1 MLVKIILLAL
11 FLIYS
16 AGLVYGGF
24 VWKGEINSSNILNL
38 GSLNDPASPNYAA
51 LQGTIRGKI
60 KEIKDDKVHI
70 ETNKGSK
77 PIFSLIPN
85 VVISEFKNGEV
96 STLGNNKDAVIL
108 DREATIT
115 IKGYKNGFA
124 VSSITYLGGSL
135 PIMGQMPELNK

>member
-1 MLVKIILLAL
+1 MLVKVVLLVI

-24 VWKGEINSSNILNL
+24 LWKGDINSSNVINL

-60 KEIKDDKVHI
+60 KEIKEDKVYI

-77 PIFSLIPN
+77 PIFSLIPD
-85 VVISEFKNGEV
+85 VAISEFKNGEV
-96 STLGNNKDAVIL
+96 STIGDNKDAVIL
-108 DREATIT
+108 DREATII

-124 VSSITYLGGSL
+124 VSSITYFGGSM
-135 PIMGQMPELNK
+135 PIMGQLPEPKK

>member
-1 MLVKIILLAL
+1 MLVKIVLLFL

-16 AGLVYGGF
+16 AGLVYGGYA
-24 VWKGEINSSNILNL
+24 WRGDINSSKVINL

-51 LQGTIRGKI
+51 LQGTIQGKI
-60 KEIKDDKVHI
+60 KEIKDDKVYI

-85 VVISEFKNGEV
+85 VVISEFKNGEI
-96 STLGNNKDAVIL
+96 STLGNNKDSIIL
-108 DREATIT
+108 DREATFT

-124 VSSITYLGGSL
+124 VSSITYSGGSM